1 MTNRALS
8 NLDRYAN
15 NKKNSIKE
23 AVMRNEKTGNE
34 SGANEWQLGTGW
46 FIGDIRELYRPNPIA
61 SFPGTKERLTKL
73 APGIVI
79 PDSPAALLKM
89 IQNGVN
95 ARRQEEAA
103 DASPETE

>member
-1 MTNRALS
+1 MTNHALS
-8 NLDRYAN
+8 NLDRHAN
-15 NKKNSIKE
+15 NEENSIKE
-23 AVMRNEKTGNE
+23 AVMKNDKSGNE

-46 FIGDIRELYRPNPIA
+46 FVGDIRELYRPNPIA
-61 SFPGTKERLTKL
+61 SFPGTEERLTKL

-95 ARRQEEAA
+95 ARRKEEAA
-103 DASPETE
+103 DELPETE